1 LQDYNRVLA
10 QAVEDRMFRRLGLL
24 ASGDRDADQRFLQ
37 AFLGALKTSGLNFDE
52 TLHRAFG
59 GRAWPQ
65 GDDWR
70 EVSAMAAGFS
80 IDQPDRLDHPYFSAD
95 RPTSLVI
102 EEIEALWE
110 PIAEQDDWS
119 AFEQKLADTWTMA
132 EAYGFDPVVADDGQR
147 ALEAA
152 REQPS
157 GIGREVQA

>member
-1 LQDYNRVLA
+1 
-10 QAVEDRMFRRLGLL
+10 
-24 ASGDRDADQRFLQ
+24 
-37 AFLGALKTSGLNFDE
+37 
-52 TLHRAFG
+52 
-59 GRAWPQ
+59 
-65 GDDWR
+65 
-70 EVSAMAAGFS
+70 MAAGFS
-80 IDQPDRLDHPYFSAD
+80 TDQPNRLDHPYFSAD